1 MSVQKYKTKLV
12 SKELVS
18 NTVFKYILVRPKDFL
33 FLPGQYI
40 NILVSKNARRSY
52 SIASSISAKTIDL
65 IIDISPNGPG
75 SNFFK
80 NLQLGKE
87 FEFLGP
93 LGHMYIK
100 DTDLTFEGINFIS
113 TGTGIAPFLSIF
125 DYLDKHKYKG
135 KVFNLY
141 SEKFK
146 KDLIQKYD
154 YNYLKIISVI
164 TLTRDSDSCY
174 LNGRV
179 SSHFGKLSINSNS
192 LYFVCG
198 NNRMVDDAC
207 KYLSTNGISKAQIR
221 REVYY

>member
-1 MSVQKYKTKLV
+1 MSIQKYKTKLV
-12 SKELVS
+12 SKESISDV
-18 NTVFKYILVRPKDFL
+18 VFKYILERPKDFT
-33 FLPGQYI
+33 FAPGQYI
-40 NILVSKNARRSY
+40 NIPVSKNTRRSY
-52 SIASSISAKTIDL
+52 SIASSISAETVDL
-65 IIDISPNGPG
+65 IIDTFPNGLG

-93 LGHMYIK
+93 LGHMYIQNS
-100 DTDLTFEGINFIS
+100 DLTFGGINFIS

-125 DYLDKHKYKG
+125 DYLDQNKYKG

-154 YNYLKIISVI
+154 YKYLKLSSII

-179 SSHFGKLSINSNS
+179 SSYFDKLSIDSNS

-198 NNRMVDDAC
+198 NSKMVEDAC
-207 KYLSTNGISKAQIR
+207 KYLSTNGISKDQIR